1 LGRKKKKTSWF
12 KLKMSSFD
20 WGYPNT
26 VWFGNGRIKDL
37 PKACKIL
44 DIKNPLFV
52 TDKDLVK
59 TKMVEETL
67 EINKRA
73 KLPTII
79 FSDLKG
85 NPLGSQV
92 KKGVDVFKSGNHD
105 GVIAFGG
112 GSSLDVGKSIVLQ
125 AALNRPLWDCADGG
139 SFWNENDYVESMAR
153 NRISNPDNIK
163 PFIAIPTTAGTGS
176 ETSRAAAI
184 INDDTKVKKIVFHP
198 RMLPTLTILD
208 PKLTVGMPA
217 FLTAATGMDAFA
229 HNLEAYCAP
238 GYHPMA
244 DGIALEG
251 MSLIKKWLVVAV
263 NEGENLE
270 ARGHMITSSSM
281 GATAFQKGLG
291 AIHSLSHPVN
301 SLFNVHHGLSN
312 GIFMPYVLTFNRETI
327 ENKIAKLSEYLDLKE
342 PSFNSF
348 VDWILELREKIKIPH
363 TIIESAKITDKD
375 IVKMSPMAL
384 DDPCTP
390 GNPKKPTLDN
400 MIEMYRY
407 SVEGKLF

>member
-1 LGRKKKKTSWF
+1 
-12 KLKMSSFD
+12 MSNFN

-44 DIKNPLFV
+44 KINKPLLV

-59 TKMVEETL
+59 TKMVQETL

-73 KLPTII
+73 NLLTSV

-85 NPLGSQV
+85 NPLGSHV
-92 KKGVDVFKSGNHD
+92 KRGVEIFKNGNYD
-105 GVIAFGG
+105 GIIAFGG
-112 GSSLDVGKSIVLQ
+112 GSSLDVGKSIALQ
-125 AALNRPLWDCADGG
+125 ASLNRPLWDFTDGG
-139 SFWNENDYVESMAR
+139 SFWIERKFSESMAV
-153 NRISNPDNIK
+153 NRISNPDNIV
-163 PFIAIPTTAGTGS
+163 PTIAIPTTAGTGS

-184 INDDTKVKKIVFHP
+184 INDETKVKKIIFHP

-208 PKLTVGMPA
+208 PKLTVGMPP

-238 GYHPMA
+238 GFHPMA

-251 MSLIKKWLVVAV
+251 MLLIKKWLEIAV
-263 NEGENLE
+263 KERENLE
-270 ARGHMITSSSM
+270 ARANMLASSSM

-301 SLFNVHHGLSN
+301 SLFDVHHGLSN
-312 GIFMPYVLTFNRETI
+312 GIFMPYVLTFNRSTI
-327 ENKIAKLSEYLDLKE
+327 ENKIAKLSGYLELKKA
-342 PSFNSF
+342 SFNSF
-348 VDWILELREKIKIPH
+348 VDWVLDLRNKIKIPH
-363 TIIESAKITDKD
+363 KLSECVEITGTDIEKL
-375 IVKMSPMAL
+375 SPMAL
-384 DDPCTP
+384 NDPCTYD
-390 GNPKKPTLDN
+390 NPRKITLNDTKLL
-400 MIEMYRY
+400 YQY

>member
-1 LGRKKKKTSWF
+1 
-12 KLKMSSFD
+12 MSNYN
-20 WGYPNT
+20 WNYPNT

-37 PKACKIL
+37 AKACKIL
-44 DIKNPLFV
+44 NINKPLFV

-59 TKMVEETL
+59 TKMVENAL
-67 EINKRA
+67 EINKKA
-73 KLPTII
+73 NLPTTV

-85 NPLGSQV
+85 NPLGSSV
-92 KKGVDVFKSGNHD
+92 KNGSEIFKNGNYD
-105 GVIAFGG
+105 GVISFGG
-112 GSSLDVGKSIVLQ
+112 GSSLDVGKSIALQ
-125 AALNRPLWDCADGG
+125 SATNRPLWDFTDGG
-139 SFWNENDYVESMAR
+139 IFWEKKKFSASMAE
-153 NRISNPDNIK
+153 NQISNPEKIK
-163 PFIAIPTTAGTGS
+163 PTIAIPTTAGTGS

-184 INDDTKVKKIVFHP
+184 INDETKVKKIVFHP

-208 PKLTVGMPA
+208 PELTVGMPA

-251 MSLIKKWLVVAV
+251 MSLIKKWLAVAV

-312 GIFMPYVLTFNRETI
+312 GIFMPYVLTFNRTTI

-342 PSFNSF
+342 ASFNSF
-348 VDWILELREKIKIPH
+348 IDWVLELREQTKIPH
-363 TIIESAKITDKD
+363 KIVDSAKITDRD
-375 IVKMSPMAL
+375 IIKMSPMAL

-390 GNPKKPTLDN
+390 SNPKKTTLDD
-400 MIEMYRY
+400 MISMYEH
-407 SVEGKLF
+407 SVQGKLF

>member
-1 LGRKKKKTSWF
+1 
-12 KLKMSSFD
+12 MSNFD

-37 PKACKIL
+37 PKACRIL
-44 DIKNPLFV
+44 SIKNPLFV

-67 EINKRA
+67 EINKRD
-73 KLPTII
+73 KLTTAI

-92 KKGVDVFKSGNHD
+92 KKGVEVFKNGNHD

-112 GSSLDVGKSIVLQ
+112 GSSLDVGKSIILQ
-125 AALNRPLWDCADGG
+125 AALNRPLWDFTDGG
-139 SFWNENDYVESMAR
+139 SFWNENDYPSSMAK
-153 NRISNPDNIK
+153 NKISNPDNLD

-184 INDDTKVKKIVFHP
+184 INDETKVKKIVFHP

-251 MSLIKKWLVVAV
+251 MSLIKKWLAVAV

-312 GIFMPYVLTFNRETI
+312 GIFMPYVLTFNRSTI
-327 ENKIAKLSEYLDLKE
+327 ENKIAKLSEYLGLKE
-342 PSFNSF
+342 ATFNSF
-348 VDWILELREKIKIPH
+348 VDWVVELKEQIKIPH
-363 TIIESAKITDKD
+363 TISESAKINDQD
-375 IVKMSPMAL
+375 IEKMSPMAL

-390 GNPKKPTLDN
+390 GNPKKLVLDD
-400 MIEMYRY
+400 MVSMYQH
-407 SVEGKLF
+407 SVQGKLF

>member
-1 LGRKKKKTSWF
+1 
-12 KLKMSSFD
+12 MSNSD

-44 DIKNPLFV
+44 NIKKPLFV
-52 TDKDLVK
+52 TDQDLAK

-67 EINKRA
+67 EINK
-73 KLPTII
+73 KSNLLTVI

-125 AALNRPLWDCADGG
+125 AALNRPLWDCTDGG
-139 SFWNENDYVESMAR
+139 SFWNENDYVASMAK
-153 NRISNPDNIK
+153 NRISNPDNVK
-163 PFIAIPTTAGTGS
+163 PFVAIPTTAGTGS

-184 INDDTKVKKIVFHP
+184 INDETKVKKIVFHP

-208 PKLTVGMPA
+208 PELTIGMPA

-251 MSLIKKWLVVAV
+251 MSLIKKWLAIAV
-263 NEGENLE
+263 KEGKNLE
-270 ARGHMITSSSM
+270 ARGHMMTSSSM

-312 GIFMPYVLTFNRETI
+312 GIFMPYVLTFNRSTI

-342 PSFNSF
+342 ASFNSF
-348 VDWILELREKIKIPH
+348 VDWVLTLREQIKIPH
-363 TIIESAKITDKD
+363 TIIDSAKITDQD
-375 IVKMSPMAL
+375 IAKMSPMAL

-390 GNPKKPTLDN
+390 GNPKKPTLDD
-400 MIEMYRY
+400 MVSMYEH
-407 SVEGKLF
+407 SVQGKLF

>member
-1 LGRKKKKTSWF
+1 
-12 KLKMSSFD
+12 MSNFD

-26 VWFGNGRIKDL
+26 IWFGNGRVKDL
-37 PKACKIL
+37 PKACKAL
-44 DIKNPLFV
+44 SIKNPLFV
-52 TDKDLVK
+52 TDKDLAK

-85 NPLGSQV
+85 NPLGSYV
-92 KKGVDVFKSGNHD
+92 KKGVDVFKNGNHD

-125 AALNRPLWDCADGG
+125 AALNRPLWDFTDEG
-139 SFWNENDYVESMAR
+139 SFWNENNYPESLAK
-153 NRISNPDNIK
+153 NKISNPDNLK
-163 PFIAIPTTAGTGS
+163 PFIAVPTTAGTGS

-184 INDDTKVKKIVFHP
+184 INDETKVKKIVFHP

-208 PKLTVGMPA
+208 PELTVGMPA

-263 NEGENLE
+263 NEGNNLK
-270 ARGHMITSSSM
+270 ARGHMMSSSSM

-312 GIFMPYVLTFNRETI
+312 GIFMPYVLTFNRLTI
-327 ENKIAKLSEYLDLKE
+327 ENKISKLSEYLDLKQA
-342 PSFNSF
+342 SFNSF
-348 VDWILELREKIKIPH
+348 VDWVLELREQIKIPH
-363 TIIESAKITDKD
+363 KISDSAKITDED

-384 DDPCTP
+384 EDPCTP
-390 GNPKKPTLDN
+390 GNPRRPTLDD
-400 MIEMYRY
+400 MVSMYEH
-407 SVEGKLF
+407 SVQGNLF

>member
-1 LGRKKKKTSWF
+1 
-12 KLKMSSFD
+12 MSNFN

-44 DIKNPLFV
+44 KINKPLLV

-59 TKMVEETL
+59 TKMVQETL

-73 KLPTII
+73 NLLTSV

-85 NPLGSQV
+85 NPLGSHV
-92 KKGVDVFKSGNHD
+92 KRGVEIFKNGNYD
-105 GVIAFGG
+105 GIIAFGG
-112 GSSLDVGKSIVLQ
+112 GSSLDVGKSIALQ
-125 AALNRPLWDCADGG
+125 ASLNRPLWDFTDGG
-139 SFWNENDYVESMAR
+139 SFWIERKFSESMAV
-153 NRISNPDNIK
+153 NRISNPDNIV
-163 PFIAIPTTAGTGS
+163 PTIAIPTTAGTGS

-184 INDDTKVKKIVFHP
+184 INDETKVKKIIFHP

-208 PKLTVGMPA
+208 PKLTVGMPP

-238 GYHPMA
+238 GFHPMA

-251 MSLIKKWLVVAV
+251 MLLIKKWLEIAV
-263 NEGENLE
+263 KERENLE
-270 ARGHMITSSSM
+270 ARANMLASSSM

-301 SLFNVHHGLSN
+301 SMFDVHHGLSN
-312 GIFMPYVLTFNRETI
+312 GIFMPYVLTFNRSTI
-327 ENKIAKLSEYLDLKE
+327 ENKIAKLSGYLELKKA
-342 PSFNSF
+342 SFNSF
-348 VDWILELREKIKIPH
+348 VDWVLDLRNKIKIPH
-363 TIIESAKITDKD
+363 KLSECVEITDTD
-375 IVKMSPMAL
+375 IEKLSPMAL
-384 DDPCTP
+384 NDPCTYD
-390 GNPKKPTLDN
+390 NPRKITLNDTKLL
-400 MIEMYRY
+400 YQY

>member
-1 LGRKKKKTSWF
+1 
-12 KLKMSSFD
+12 MSSFD

-37 PKACKIL
+37 AKACKIL
-44 DIKNPLFV
+44 DIKKPLFV
-52 TDKDLVK
+52 TDEDLVK
-59 TKMVEETL
+59 TKLVQETL

-79 FSDLKG
+79 CSGLKG

-92 KKGVDVFKSGNHD
+92 QKGVEILKNGNHD

-112 GSSLDVGKSIVLQ
+112 GSSLDVGKSIILQ
-125 AALNRPLWDCADGG
+125 AALNRPLWDCTDGG
-139 SFWNENDYVESMAR
+139 SFWNENDYVASMAK
-153 NRISNPDNIK
+153 NRISNPDNVK

-184 INDDTKVKKIVFHP
+184 INDETKIKKIVFHP

-208 PKLTVGMPA
+208 PVLTAGMPA

-251 MSLIKKWLVVAV
+251 MSLIKKWLSVAV

-270 ARGHMITSSSM
+270 ARGHMIASSSM

-291 AIHSLSHPVN
+291 AIHSLSHPIN
-301 SLFNVHHGLSN
+301 ALFNVHHGLSN
-312 GIFMPYVLTFNRETI
+312 GIFMPYVLTFNRPTI

-342 PSFNSF
+342 ASFNSF
-348 VDWILELREKIKIPH
+348 VDWVLKLREQIKIPH
-363 TIIESAKITDKD
+363 TIIDSTQITDQD
-375 IVKMSPMAL
+375 INTMSPMAL

-390 GNPKKPTLDN
+390 GNPKKLNLDD
-400 MIEMYRY
+400 MVLMYEH
-407 SVEGKLF
+407 SVQGKLF

>member
-1 LGRKKKKTSWF
+1 MSKKENIF
-12 KLKMSSFD
+12 EN

-37 PKACKIL
+37 PKACKTL
-44 DIKNPLFV
+44 GIKKPLFV
-52 TDKDLVK
+52 TDTDLAK
-59 TKMVEETL
+59 TKIVEKAF

-73 KLPTII
+73 NLPSIL

-85 NPLGSQV
+85 NPLGSNV
-92 KKGVDVFKSGNHD
+92 KKGVEIFKNGNHD
-105 GVIAFGG
+105 GLIAFGG

-125 AALNRPLWDCADGG
+125 AALNRPLWDFTEEG
-139 SFWNENDYVESMAR
+139 SFWIENDYVECMAQ
-153 NRISNPDNIK
+153 NRIINPNNIK
-163 PFIAIPTTAGTGS
+163 PFIAVPTTAGTGS

-184 INDDTKVKKIVFHP
+184 INDETKVKKIVFHP

-208 PKLTVGMPA
+208 PELTVGMPP

-251 MSLIKKWLVVAV
+251 MSLIKKWLAVAV

-270 ARGHMITSSSM
+270 ARGHMMTSSSM

-312 GIFMPYVLTFNRETI
+312 GIFMPYVLTFNKTTI
-327 ENKIAKLSEYLDLKE
+327 ENKIAKLSEYLDLKQA
-342 PSFNSF
+342 SFNSF
-348 VDWILELREKIKIPH
+348 VDWVLELREQIKIPH
-363 TIIESAKITDKD
+363 KIVDSTKITDKD

-384 DDPCTP
+384 KDPCTP
-390 GNPKKPTLDN
+390 GNPKKTTLDD
-400 MIEMYRY
+400 MVSLYEH
-407 SVEGKLF
+407 SVQGKLF

>member
-1 LGRKKKKTSWF
+1 
-12 KLKMSSFD
+12 MSNFD

-44 DIKNPLFV
+44 DIKKPLFV
-52 TDKDLVK
+52 TDQDLAK

-67 EINKRA
+67 EINKRSN
-73 KLPTII
+73 LPTII
-79 FSDLKG
+79 FSGLKG
-85 NPLGSQV
+85 NPLGNQV
-92 KKGVDVFKSGNHD
+92 KKGVEIFKNGNHD

-139 SFWNENDYVESMAR
+139 SFWIENDYVESMAK
-153 NRISNPDNIK
+153 NKISNPDKVK
-163 PFIAIPTTAGTGS
+163 PFIAVPTTAGTGS

-184 INDDTKVKKIVFHP
+184 INDETKVKKIVFHP

-208 PKLTVGMPA
+208 PQLTVGMPA
-217 FLTAATGMDAFA
+217 FLTAATGMDALA

-251 MSLIKKWLVVAV
+251 MSLIKKWLVIAV
-263 NEGENLE
+263 NEGKNLE
-270 ARGHMITSSSM
+270 ARGHMMASSSM

-312 GIFMPYVLTFNRETI
+312 GIFMPYVLTFNRPTI
-327 ENKIAKLSEYLDLKE
+327 ENKISKLSDYLDLKE
-342 PSFNSF
+342 ASFNSF
-348 VDWILELREKIKIPH
+348 VDWILELREQIKIPH
-363 TIIESAKITDKD
+363 TILESTQITDQD
-375 IVKMSPMAL
+375 IIKMAPMAL

-390 GNPKKPTLDN
+390 GNPKKPTLDD
-400 MIEMYRY
+400 MVSMYEH
-407 SVEGKLF
+407 SAQGKLF

>member
-1 LGRKKKKTSWF
+1 
-12 KLKMSSFD
+12 MPYFD

-37 PKACKIL
+37 VKACKIL
-44 DIKNPLFV
+44 DIRKPLFV
-52 TDKDLVK
+52 TDQDLAK
-59 TKMVEETL
+59 TKMVEEVL
-67 EINKRA
+67 EANKRA
-73 KLPTII
+73 NLPTII

-85 NPLGSQV
+85 NPLGSNV
-92 KKGVDVFKSGNHD
+92 KKGVDAFKNGNHD

-125 AALNRPLWDCADGG
+125 AALNRPLWDCTDSG
-139 SFWNENDYVESMAR
+139 SFWNENDYVESMAK

-163 PFIAIPTTAGTGS
+163 PFIAVPTTAGTGS

-184 INDDTKVKKIVFHP
+184 INDETKVKKIIFHP

-208 PKLTVGMPA
+208 PELTVGMPA

-251 MSLIKKWLVVAV
+251 MSLIKKWLKVAV

-312 GIFMPYVLTFNRETI
+312 GIFMPYVLTFNRPAI

-342 PSFNSF
+342 ASFNSF
-348 VDWILELREKIKIPH
+348 VDWVLELREQIKIPH
-363 TIIESAKITDKD
+363 KIIDSAKLTDKD
-375 IVKMSPMAL
+375 IATMSPMAL
-384 DDPCTP
+384 NDPCTP
-390 GNPKKPTLDN
+390 GNPKKLRLDD
-400 MIEMYRY
+400 MESMYHH
-407 SVEGKLF
+407 SVEGKLY

>member
-1 LGRKKKKTSWF
+1 
-12 KLKMSSFD
+12 MSNFN

-37 PKACKIL
+37 PKACKVL
-44 DIKNPLFV
+44 GIKNPLFV
-52 TDKDLVK
+52 TDKDLAKV
-59 TKMVEETL
+59 KMVEDTL

-73 KLPTII
+73 KLPTAI

-92 KKGVDVFKSGNHD
+92 KKGVEVFKNGNHD

-125 AALNRPLWDCADGG
+125 AAVNRPLWDFTDGG
-139 SFWNENDYVESMAR
+139 SFWNENNFSESMAK
-153 NRISNPDNIK
+153 NKISNPDNLK
-163 PFIAIPTTAGTGS
+163 PFIAVPTTAGTGS

-184 INDDTKVKKIVFHP
+184 INDETKVKKIVFHP

-208 PKLTVGMPA
+208 PKLTLGMPA

-251 MSLIKKWLVVAV
+251 MWLIKKWLIKAV
-263 NEGENLE
+263 NEGDNLK
-270 ARGHMITSSSM
+270 ARGNMLTASSM

-301 SLFNVHHGLSN
+301 SVFNIHHGLSN
-312 GIFMPYVLTFNRETI
+312 AVFMPYVLTFNRSAI
-327 ENKIAKLSEYLDLKE
+327 ENKIAKLSEYLELKE
-342 PSFNSF
+342 ASFNSF
-348 VDWILELREKIKIPH
+348 VDWVLDLREKIKIPH
-363 TIIESAKITDKD
+363 KLSDCAKITDKD
-375 IVKMSPMAL
+375 IEKLSPMAL
-384 DDPCTP
+384 NDPCTP
-390 GNPKKPTLDN
+390 ENPKKTSLDD
-400 MIEMYRY
+400 MKLMYKH
-407 SVEGKLF
+407 SLEGKLF

>member
-1 LGRKKKKTSWF
+1 
-12 KLKMSSFD
+12 MPNFD

-44 DIKNPLFV
+44 DIKKPLFV
-52 TDKDLVK
+52 TDKDLAK

-67 EINKRA
+67 EINTRA
-73 KLPTII
+73 NLPTVV
-79 FSDLKG
+79 FSGLKG
-85 NPLGSQV
+85 NPLGSSV
-92 KKGVDVFKSGNHD
+92 KKGVDAFKSGNHD

-139 SFWNENDYVESMAR
+139 SFWIENDYVESMVK
-153 NRISNPDNIK
+153 NRITNPDNVK
-163 PFIAIPTTAGTGS
+163 PFIAVPTTAGTGS

-184 INDDTKVKKIVFHP
+184 INDKTKVKKIIFHP

-208 PKLTVGMPA
+208 PELTVGMPA

-251 MSLIKKWLVVAV
+251 MSLIKKWLSVAV

-270 ARGHMITSSSM
+270 ARGHMMASSSM

-312 GIFMPYVLTFNRETI
+312 GIFMPYVLTFNRPTI

-342 PSFNSF
+342 ASFNSF
-348 VDWILELREKIKIPH
+348 VDWVLELREQIKIPH
-363 TIIESAKITDKD
+363 KIIDSAKITDQD

-390 GNPKKPTLDN
+390 GNPKKPTLDD
-400 MIEMYRY
+400 MVSMYEHSIR
-407 SVEGKLF
+407 GKLF

>member
-1 LGRKKKKTSWF
+1 
-12 KLKMSSFD
+12 MPNFD

-44 DIKNPLFV
+44 DIKKPLFV
-52 TDKDLVK
+52 TDKDLAK

-73 KLPTII
+73 NLPTVV

-85 NPLGSQV
+85 NPLGSSV
-92 KKGVDVFKSGNHD
+92 KKGVDAFKSGNHD

-139 SFWNENDYVESMAR
+139 SFWIENDYVESMVK
-153 NRISNPDNIK
+153 NRITNPDNVK
-163 PFIAIPTTAGTGS
+163 PFIAVPTTAGTGS

-184 INDDTKVKKIVFHP
+184 INDKTKVKKIIFHP

-208 PKLTVGMPA
+208 PELTVGMPA

-251 MSLIKKWLVVAV
+251 MSLIKKWLSVAV

-270 ARGHMITSSSM
+270 ARGHMMASSSM

-312 GIFMPYVLTFNRETI
+312 GIFMPYVLTFNRTSI

-342 PSFNSF
+342 ASFNSF
-348 VDWILELREKIKIPH
+348 VDWVLELREQIKIPH
-363 TIIESAKITDKD
+363 KIIDSAKITDQD

-390 GNPKKPTLDN
+390 GNPKKPTLDD
-400 MIEMYRY
+400 MVSMYEHSIR
-407 SVEGKLF
+407 GKLF

>member
-1 LGRKKKKTSWF
+1 
-12 KLKMSSFD
+12 MSNYN
-20 WGYPNT
+20 WNYPNT

-44 DIKNPLFV
+44 NINKPLFV

-59 TKMVEETL
+59 TKMVENAL
-67 EINKRA
+67 EINKKA
-73 KLPTII
+73 NLPTTV

-85 NPLGSQV
+85 NPLGSSV
-92 KKGVDVFKSGNHD
+92 KNGSEIFKNGNYD
-105 GVIAFGG
+105 GVISFGG
-112 GSSLDVGKSIVLQ
+112 GSSLDVGKSIALQ
-125 AALNRPLWDCADGG
+125 SATNRPLWDFTDGG
-139 SFWNENDYVESMAR
+139 IFWEKKKFSASMAE
-153 NRISNPDNIK
+153 NQISNPEKIK
-163 PFIAIPTTAGTGS
+163 PTIAIPTTAGTGS

-184 INDDTKVKKIVFHP
+184 INDETKVKKIVFHP
-198 RMLPTLTILD
+198 KMLPTLTILD
-208 PKLTVGMPA
+208 PQLTVGMPA

-251 MSLIKKWLVVAV
+251 MSLIKKWLAVAV

-312 GIFMPYVLTFNRETI
+312 GIFMPYVLTFNRSTI
-327 ENKIAKLSEYLDLKE
+327 ENKIAKLSEYLGLKE
-342 PSFNSF
+342 SSFNSF
-348 VDWILELREKIKIPH
+348 VDWVLDLREKIKIPH
-363 TIIESAKITDKD
+363 TISQSAKITDQD
-375 IVKMSPMAL
+375 IERMSPMAL

-390 GNPKKPTLDN
+390 GNPKKPTLDD
-400 MIEMYRY
+400 MISMYEH
-407 SVEGKLF
+407 SIQGKLF

>member
-1 LGRKKKKTSWF
+1 
-12 KLKMSSFD
+12 MSNFN

-37 PKACKIL
+37 PKACKVL
-44 DIKNPLFV
+44 GIKNPLFV
-52 TDKDLVK
+52 TDKDLAKV
-59 TKMVEETL
+59 KMVEDTL
-67 EINKRA
+67 EINKRV
-73 KLPTII
+73 KLPTAI

-92 KKGVDVFKSGNHD
+92 KKGVEVFKNGNHD

-125 AALNRPLWDCADGG
+125 AAVNRPLWDFTDGG
-139 SFWNENDYVESMAR
+139 SFWNENNFSESMAK
-153 NRISNPDNIK
+153 NKISNPDNLK
-163 PFIAIPTTAGTGS
+163 PFIAVPTTAGTGS

-184 INDDTKVKKIVFHP
+184 INDETKVKKIVFHP

-208 PKLTVGMPA
+208 PKLTLGMPA

-251 MSLIKKWLVVAV
+251 MWLIKKWLIKAV

-270 ARGHMITSSSM
+270 ARGNMLTASSM

-301 SLFNVHHGLSN
+301 SVFNIHHGLSN
-312 GIFMPYVLTFNRETI
+312 AVFMPYVLTFNRSAI
-327 ENKIAKLSEYLDLKE
+327 ENKIAKLSEYLELKE
-342 PSFNSF
+342 ASFNSF
-348 VDWILELREKIKIPH
+348 VDWVLDLREKIKIPH
-363 TIIESAKITDKD
+363 KLSDCAKITDKD
-375 IVKMSPMAL
+375 IEKLSPMAL
-384 DDPCTP
+384 NDPCTP
-390 GNPKKPTLDN
+390 ENPKKTSLDD
-400 MIEMYRY
+400 MKLMYKH
-407 SVEGKLF
+407 SLEGKLF